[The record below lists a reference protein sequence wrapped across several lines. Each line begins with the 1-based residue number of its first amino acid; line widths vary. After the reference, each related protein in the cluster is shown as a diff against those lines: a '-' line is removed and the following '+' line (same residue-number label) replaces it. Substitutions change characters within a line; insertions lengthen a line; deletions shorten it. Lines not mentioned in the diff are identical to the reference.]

1 MKPVHGPQGS
11 PASTPPSRSHL
22 FGILHCSLPALRPT
36 GSFHTRVSILDLKQA
51 SATWLGHHGAS
62 FLSPTQRTNPSD
74 TRKRLLEAT
83 EWLFIEGGYEAMSLR
98 HITARAGANL
108 AAVNYHFGSKEAL
121 VQELLSQR
129 LDRLNRERLQLLSAC
144 ERQRPEGLDARAVLA
159 MLFVPA
165 FRLSHGSASGPAFMR
180 LLGRVYS
187 DPSPFIQDFLQ
198 QHYRSISG
206 RFFEAFARALPTLP
220 RGELGL
226 RLHFALKALSG
237 MLAGEDMQQL
247 IASISKGEAIN
258 DTELLARLISLVSP
272 ILTAP
277 SGNTEQIKVIE
288 QVLQQDQVTAEATRT
303 TPPAADTDSRRQ
315 GIPPSTL
322 WIQDGRPAS

>member
-1 MKPVHGPQGS
+1 M
-11 PASTPPSRSHL
+11 PASFATP
-22 FGILHCSLPALRPT
+22 AQDQ
-36 GSFHTRVSILDLKQA
+36 DL
-51 SATWLGHHGAS
+51 ST
-62 FLSPTQRTNPSD
+62 TQRHGHSD

-98 HITARAGANL
+98 QITARAGANL

-144 ERQRPEGLDARAVLA
+144 EQQNPEGLDVTTVLG

-187 DPSPFIQDFLQ
+187 DPSPFIRGYLQ
-198 QHYRSISG
+198 EHYRSISG
-206 RFFEAFARALPTLP
+206 RFFEAFSRALPALP
-220 RGELGL
+220 RHELGL

-237 MLAGEDMQQL
+237 MLAGEDMQEL
-247 IASISKGEAIN
+247 IASISKGETIN
-258 DTELLARLISLVSP
+258 DAELLARLISLISP

-277 SGNTEQIKVIE
+277 FGSPEQIRLI
-288 QVLQQDQVTAEATRT
+288 DQVQQLDRRTAVINDEPVVVPHDEAHG
-303 TPPAADTDSRRQ
+303 PLGGQ
-315 GIPPSTL
+315 Q
-322 WIQDGRPAS
+322 WIKEGRLAP

>member
-1 MKPVHGPQGS
+1 M
-11 PASTPPSRSHL
+11 PASFATP
-22 FGILHCSLPALRPT
+22 AQDQ
-36 GSFHTRVSILDLKQA
+36 DL
-51 SATWLGHHGAS
+51 ST
-62 FLSPTQRTNPSD
+62 TQRHGHSD

-98 HITARAGANL
+98 QITARTGANL

-144 ERQRPEGLDARAVLA
+144 EQQNPEGLDVTTVLG

-187 DPSPFIQDFLQ
+187 DPSPFIRGYLQ
-198 QHYRSISG
+198 EHYRSISG
-206 RFFEAFARALPTLP
+206 RFFEAFSRALPALP
-220 RGELGL
+220 RHELGL

-237 MLAGEDMQQL
+237 MLAGEDMQEL
-247 IASISKGEAIN
+247 IASISKGETIN
-258 DTELLARLISLVSP
+258 DAELLARLISLISP

-277 SGNTEQIKVIE
+277 FGSPEQIRLI
-288 QVLQQDQVTAEATRT
+288 DQVQQLDRRTAVINDEPVVVPHDEAHG
-303 TPPAADTDSRRQ
+303 PLGGQ
-315 GIPPSTL
+315 Q
-322 WIQDGRPAS
+322 WIKEGRLAP

>member
-1 MKPVHGPQGS
+1 M
-11 PASTPPSRSHL
+11 ST
-22 FGILHCSLPALRPT
+22 
-36 GSFHTRVSILDLKQA
+36 
-51 SATWLGHHGAS
+51 
-62 FLSPTQRTNPSD
+62 TQRHGHSD

-98 HITARAGANL
+98 QITARAGANL

-129 LDRLNRERLQLLSAC
+129 LDRLNRERLQLLSAY
-144 ERQRPEGLDARAVLA
+144 EQQNPEGLDVTTVLG

-187 DPSPFIQDFLQ
+187 DPSPFIRGYLQ
-198 QHYRSISG
+198 EHYRSISG
-206 RFFEAFARALPTLP
+206 RFFEAFSRALPALP
-220 RGELGL
+220 RHELGL

-237 MLAGEDMQQL
+237 MLAGEDMQEL
-247 IASISKGEAIN
+247 IASISKGETIN
-258 DTELLARLISLVSP
+258 DAELLARLISLISP

-277 SGNTEQIKVIE
+277 FGSPEQIRLI
-288 QVLQQDQVTAEATRT
+288 DQVQQLDRRTAVINDEPVVVPHDEAHG
-303 TPPAADTDSRRQ
+303 PLGGQ
-315 GIPPSTL
+315 Q
-322 WIQDGRPAS
+322 WIKEGRLAP